1 MTKRVVIYNENTYT
15 NLVKKENKEI
25 LNDYILEM
33 KSKRK
38 AVKTIEQYVF
48 DIKMF
53 LCWAHDELDN
63 KSILRLKKRD
73 FRRFF
78 LGMQERGASAAR
90 INRVQCSLRNM
101 LEFCVEDDDVYEDY
115 EINAMRSIKGV
126 PKEEVREIVFLSN
139 DQITKIVDYL
149 VEKED
154 YQKALYLTL
163 SYESA
168 GRRNEV
174 YQVEKH
180 DFLNNKKTNQ
190 VVGKRGK
197 KFSLLYFDKSRE
209 LAQKWFEKRGED
221 EITSLWVVGKGENKR
236 QASYEALYDWTTRF
250 RDILEELEGTYLEFN
265 PHGFRHAALENYK
278 DGSHYVL
285 KELGKETLPIEV
297 LKVLAN
303 HDSIETTQSY
313 LKNKD
318 EEILNEA
325 FGL

>member
-1 MTKRVVIYNENTYT
+1 MSKRVVIYNDHTFG
-15 NLVKKENKEI
+15 LVKKENKDI
-25 LNDYILEM
+25 LTDYILEM

-53 LCWAHDELDN
+53 FCWAVDELDN

-78 LGMQERGASAAR
+78 LGMQERGASPAR

-101 LEFCVEDDDVYEDY
+101 LEFCVEDDDIYEDY

-126 PKEEVREIVFLSN
+126 PKEEVREIVFLTN

-149 VEKED
+149 VEKGD

-163 SYESA
+163 SFESA

-174 YQVEKH
+174 YQVEKKG
-180 DFLNNKKTNQ
+180 FVESAKTNQ
-190 VVGKRGK
+190 VTGKRGK
-197 KFSLLYFDKSRE
+197 KFQLLYFNKSRE
-209 LAQKWFEKRGED
+209 LAQKWLEQRGED
-221 EITSLWVVGKGENKR
+221 NIDSLWVVGKGENKR
-236 QASYEALYDWTTRF
+236 QASYEALYDWTTKF
-250 RDILEELEGTYLEFN
+250 RDILDEITGEYIEFN
-265 PHGFRHAALENYK
+265 PHSFRHSALERYN
-278 DGSHYVL
+278 DGTHYVL
-285 KELGKETLPIEV
+285 KELGKESLPLEV

-303 HDSIETTQSY
+303 HDSIETTSGY
-313 LKNKD
+313 LINKD
-318 EEILNEA
+318 QQLLEQA